1 MPRGAT
7 DHPEESV
14 IEVYA
19 TLLKRLADAVDV
31 SLHRSGIHYAPFYRH
46 SCLPNRLSIS
56 LLLHHCDIA
65 HWRNSTD
72 KRTQKNFRAAA
83 QMPIGLSDGYIP
95 VSVDMS
101 AAKFQTDPH

>member
-72 KRTQKNFRAAA
+72 KRTQKISVQQLKCQLASLMDIF
-83 QMPIGLSDGYIP
+83 LSL
-95 VSVDMS
+95 
-101 AAKFQTDPH
+101 